1 MIVATSLDVQYLAL
15 AAEEVGPADAP
26 HVSPSTGPI
35 VFSWPSARLSDPC
48 RAIRARSYAL
58 PSYRFHGRKPY

>member
-15 AAEEVGPADAP
+15 AAEEVGPADEP

-35 VFSWPSARLSDPC
+35 VFSWPSARLSDL
-48 RAIRARSYAL
+48 S
-58 PSYRFHGRKPY
+58 GN